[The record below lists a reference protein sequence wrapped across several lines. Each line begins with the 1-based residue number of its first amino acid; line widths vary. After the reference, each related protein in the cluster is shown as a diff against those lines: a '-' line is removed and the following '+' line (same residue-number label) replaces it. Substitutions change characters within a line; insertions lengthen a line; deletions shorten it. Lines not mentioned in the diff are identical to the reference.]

1 MATCPSCGTPID
13 GGAKFCSSCGSP
25 LSTVI
30 ETPAVPMPATE
41 TALQITPQPASEPI
55 SQATQSTV
63 VISSAPHS
71 QEPINLPPYQPF
83 PYPQRPTKDRGV
95 ALILEILPGMFGFLG
110 FGWIYSG
117 NTTAGVIWLICF
129 FAWTVLAAII
139 DVATVGIFLLC
150 SLPISIA
157 CIAVSAISL
166 NSYSRKHPELF
177 G

>member
-1 MATCPSCGTPID
+1 MATCPSCGAPFD
-13 GGAKFCSSCGSP
+13 GGARFCSSCGTP

-30 ETPAVPMPATE
+30 EPPAVTMAATE
-41 TALQITPQPASEPI
+41 TALQISPQPASEPI
-55 SQATQSTV
+55 SQAAQPTV
-63 VISSAPHS
+63 VMSSALQS
-71 QEPINLPPYQPF
+71 QEPSNLPPYQPF

-129 FAWTVLAAII
+129 FAWTVFAAII
-139 DVATVGIFLLC
+139 DVVTVGIFLLC

-157 CIAVSAISL
+157 CIAFSAIRL
-166 NSYSRKHPELF
+166 NSYTRKHSELF